1 MFSAQFW
8 FSVKETV
15 IMKGSSMGLSEHH
28 ELIRPKYNYL
38 DNTRSSG
45 YGSHSSGYESDCC
58 PPVIDPLTYIA
69 FLGFIALATYFLNQF
84 IAMSMIEMASG
95 RKKRES
101 NEKEVSPLNEMS
113 GFILMGMLQIIF

>member
-1 MFSAQFW
+1 MQFSSNQTAYSK
-8 FSVKETV
+8 FSLVAHT
-15 IMKGSSMGLSEHH
+15 
-28 ELIRPKYNYL
+28 L
-38 DNTRSSG
+38 DAREG
-45 YGSHSSGYESDCC
+45 VGGIIVC